1 MSPSLKIFVTF
12 LLLFPGIGQCAHAQ
26 DTVTV
31 NHTRFLF
38 IKSVRPSEAH
48 IGSDTILKVY
58 RIQGD
63 TSFYLLAHQLYAQSA
78 DCNSVFTDRGTY
90 EIHGDSIIFL
100 TDYAFEA
107 DKNFGLPFRR
117 KQVYIVTDYGKMI
130 LLYDKE
136 EYEDGWQD
144 SRGN

>member
-1 MSPSLKIFVTF
+1 MSPSLKLFVSF
-12 LLLFPGIGQCAHAQ
+12 LLLFPGFAQCAHAQ

-58 RIQGD
+58 RILDD
-63 TSFYLLAHQLYAQSA
+63 TNYYLLTHALYAQSA

-90 EIHGDSIIFL
+90 EIHGDSILFL
-100 TDYAFEA
+100 TEYAFEA

-117 KQVYIVTDYGKMI
+117 KQVYIVRDDGKMI
-130 LLYDKE
+130 LVYDKE
-136 EYEDGWQD
+136 EYDGGWQD